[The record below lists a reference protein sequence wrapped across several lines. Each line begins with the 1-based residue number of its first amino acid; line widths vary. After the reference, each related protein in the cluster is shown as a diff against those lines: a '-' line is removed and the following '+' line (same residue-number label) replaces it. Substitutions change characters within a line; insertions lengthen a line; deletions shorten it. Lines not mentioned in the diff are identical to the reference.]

1 MMKKRIICV
10 LATSVLLSSF
20 SSIASAKEWSTL
32 SNPQWTQS
40 TSDEFL
46 DVKNDIHLAT
56 DQKLVYLH
64 MQDEK
69 TYTKIWNYD
78 TLNAV
83 DPDTGKTKWVF
94 PFFKEGIGYLTTEYP
109 FLYAKNGTTYAYFES
124 NGLLYSINAK
134 GKQNW
139 MIKLPEQQHPDAVWD
154 NPVHLMKDGTL
165 LYVVPKSTKL
175 GSEKTIVYGYNKN
188 GKQIF
193 KKLIS
198 GQVEQ
203 ITDTYVIVQN
213 QSVSASD
220 FKTDVY
226 NASMKRLYRYE
237 FPTGATTGSGYTTV
251 WDDGTILLRADLPK
265 TGNRLTAISPQGKV
279 LWNREVPGNAEIR
292 EVGNYYIVYVDKV
305 ASLYDSKGFVAKH
318 TFDDID
324 DEVPIYPFVR
334 MTDDHKIWLDLMV
347 EQYVLDPKD
356 MSVIQNFKLN
366 NEDTKIMQYD
376 NNVVYTLDE
385 SKNKVSKY
393 QLK

>member
-1 MMKKRIICV
+1 MKKKIICV

-40 TSDEFL
+40 TKDEFL

-83 DPDTGKTKWVF
+83 DPDTGKTKWIF

-109 FLYAKNGTTYAYFES
+109 FMYGKNGTTYAYFES
-124 NGLLYSINAK
+124 NRLLYSINAK

-139 MIKLPEQQHPDAVWD
+139 MIELPEQQHPDAVWN

-165 LYVVPKSTKL
+165 LYIVPKSTKT
-175 GSEKTIVYGYNKN
+175 GNETTIVYGYNKN

-198 GQVEQ
+198 GHVEKV
-203 ITDTYVIVQN
+203 TDTYVIVQN
-213 QSVSASD
+213 QSVSFNY
-220 FKTDVY
+220 FKSDVY
-226 NASMKRLYRYE
+226 NTAMKRLYRYE
-237 FPTGATTGSGYTTV
+237 FPKGATTDIGYTTV
-251 WDDGTILLRADLPK
+251 WDDGTVLFRADLPK
-265 TGNRLTAISPQGKV
+265 TGNRLIAISPQGKV
-279 LWNREVPGNAEIR
+279 LWTREVPGNAEIR
-292 EVGNYYIVYVDKV
+292 EVGNYYIVYVDKTV
-305 ASLYDSKGFVAKH
+305 SLYDSKGFVAKH
-318 TFDDID
+318 AFDHID
-324 DEVPIYPFVR
+324 DEVPIYPSAR
-334 MTDDHKIWLDLMV
+334 MTDDHKIWLDLV
-347 EQYVLDPKD
+347 IEQYVLDPKD

-376 NNVVYTLDE
+376 NNIVYTLDE